1 MLPFHI
7 CCSAVYLSRFV
18 VPHSNTPNLLFR
30 ILSPRIHCSSFCHSG
45 FATPCFTVPD
55 LLFHIPCSGFL
66 YVAPPFIVPDLLF
79 RVLLFRISCS
89 VFLFRVPSFRNLPQ
103 PVDTERNAIFLQIS
117 FTVKIKIIKIEIV
130 LKRFSGNICKTHR
143 KTSVPQSLF

>member
-7 CCSAVYLSRFV
+7 CCSAIYLSIFV
-18 VPHSNTPNLLFR
+18 VLHSNTPNLLFR
-30 ILSPRIHCSSFCHSG
+30 ILPPRIHCSSFCHSG

-66 YVAPPFIVPDLLF
+66 YVAPPFTVPDLLF
-79 RVLLFRISCS
+79 RTLLFRISCS

-130 LKRFSGNICKTHR
+130 LKGFSGNICKTHR
-143 KTSVPQSLF
+143 KKSVPQSLF